1 MNKKTFSVRNAS
13 DVVFM
18 PALAPLEASVIPA
31 GERRSLGTLRHA
43 QQMFRL
49 SDEPPQGKNAL
60 SARQMR
66 VSGRRSASN
75 R

>member
-1 MNKKTFSVRNAS
+1 MNKKTFSVRNTS

-31 GERRSLGTLRHA
+31 GERRSFGALRHA
-43 QQMFRL
+43 KETFRL
-49 SDEPPQGKNAL
+49 SGESPREQGAR

-66 VSGRRSASN
+66 VSGRRSASD